1 MLFFKSVLVLLL
13 NFLIRSVKSEE
24 TVNVTTT
31 EQISVAVTEKTTE
44 NFLNF
49 LNLEDVST
57 MEYKIAP
64 EVSLNDLNVSTSL
77 PELNVLKDMD
87 STPSW
92 ELIYPDQNTTT
103 SEKSLSS
110 TPASLE
116 LSSTTATSTT
126 TTTTIATAKLV
137 AKLPKYFKGI

>member
-24 TVNVTTT
+24 MVNVTTT

-103 SEKSLSS
+103 SEKSISS
-110 TPASLE
+110 TSASLE
-116 LSSTTATSTT
+116 SSTT
-126 TTTTIATAKLV
+126 TTTAKSV